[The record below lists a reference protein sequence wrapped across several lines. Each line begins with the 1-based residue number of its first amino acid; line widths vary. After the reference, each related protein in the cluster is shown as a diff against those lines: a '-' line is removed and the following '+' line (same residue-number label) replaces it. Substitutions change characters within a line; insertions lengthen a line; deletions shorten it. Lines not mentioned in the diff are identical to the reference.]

1 MPSPAAVAGISGL
14 HPSPSPAKTSRMHDL
29 RWPTYAL
36 RDVTLDHAEPDG
48 RGGLRVVDSDGRSY
62 LDAIN
67 GVGCAPLG
75 HGHPRWVAAMTAQM
89 QRLAAAANSF
99 TSPPQQ
105 ALARVLA
112 ERFPVTDARSFF
124 GSSGTEATE
133 AAIKLALRATGR
145 STIVAFERAF
155 HGRTLGALS
164 LTANTAY
171 RHPYVRCLGEATP
184 ERPFAAV
191 QVLRLPWG
199 DLEAVRSAFAA
210 HGRDIAAV
218 FIEPVQGEAG
228 VYAASREFLVGLHG
242 LCREHGALL
251 GADEIQSGSGR
262 TGAWSAW
269 SRIVGDDPA
278 LRPDLLWLAKALGG
292 GMPIGV
298 CLARADLAQ
307 AMGKGTHGT
316 TFGGNPL
323 ACASALAT
331 FDIIESEGLLAAAA
345 AQLPTLQAIAA
356 ERPSPR
362 VREIRGLGAMIG
374 IQVGEPGEQLG
385 NAVGD
390 RLMRDHGILV
400 TICSGHTVRLLL
412 PYRAAAPELREI
424 WTAVARAAEVAA

>member
-1 MPSPAAVAGISGL
+1 MQ
-14 HPSPSPAKTSRMHDL
+14 DL

-36 RDVTLDHAEPDG
+36 RDVTLDRAEPDE
-48 RGGLRVVDSDGRSY
+48 RGALRVLDSAGRVY

-75 HGHPRWVAAMTAQM
+75 HGHPRWVAALTAQM

-99 TSPPQQ
+99 TSAPQQ
-105 ALARVLA
+105 ALARRLA
-112 ERFPVTDARSFF
+112 EAFPVTDARSFF

-145 STIVAFERAF
+145 SIIIAFERAF

-171 RHPYVRCLGEATP
+171 RHPYVRCLGEVGP
-184 ERPFAAV
+184 ERPFAAA

-199 DLEAVRSAFAA
+199 DLAAVRAAFAA
-210 HGRDIAAV
+210 HAPDIAAV
-218 FIEPVQGEAG
+218 FVEPVQGEAG
-228 VYAASREFLVGLHG
+228 VYPATREFLVGLHE
-242 LCREHGALL
+242 LCHAHGALL

-262 TGAWSAW
+262 AGAWSAW
-269 SRIVGDDPA
+269 TRIVGDDPA

-323 ACASALAT
+323 ACAAALAT

-345 AQLPTLQAIAA
+345 AQLPTLQALADA
-356 ERPSPR
+356 EPSPR
-362 VREIRGLGAMIG
+362 VHELRGLGAMIG
-374 IQVGEPGEQLG
+374 IQIGRPDEQLAT
-385 NAVGD
+385 AVGD

-400 TICSGHTVRLLL
+400 TVCAGHTVRLLL
-412 PYRAAAPELREI
+412 PYRAGEPELREV
-424 WTAVARAAEVAA
+424 WRAVSRAAEAST

>member
-1 MPSPAAVAGISGL
+1 MQ
-14 HPSPSPAKTSRMHDL
+14 DL

-36 RDVTLDHAEPDG
+36 RDVTLDRAEPDE
-48 RGGLRVVDSDGRSY
+48 RGALRVLDSAGRVY

-75 HGHPRWVAAMTAQM
+75 HGHPRWVAALTAQM

-99 TSPPQQ
+99 TSAPQQ
-105 ALARVLA
+105 ALARRLA
-112 ERFPVTDARSFF
+112 EAFPVTDARSFF

-145 STIVAFERAF
+145 SIIIAFERAF
-155 HGRTLGALS
+155 HGRTLGALA

-171 RHPYVRCLGEATP
+171 RHPYVRCRGEVGP
-184 ERPFAAV
+184 ERPFAAA

-199 DLEAVRSAFAA
+199 DLAAVRAAFAA
-210 HGRDIAAV
+210 HAPDIAAV
-218 FIEPVQGEAG
+218 FVEPVQGEAG
-228 VYAASREFLVGLHG
+228 VYPATREFLVGLHE
-242 LCREHGALL
+242 LCHAHGALL

-262 TGAWSAW
+262 AGAWSAW
-269 SRIVGDDPA
+269 TRIVGDDPA

-323 ACASALAT
+323 ACAAALAT

-345 AQLPTLQAIAA
+345 AQLPTLQALADA
-356 ERPSPR
+356 EPSPR
-362 VREIRGLGAMIG
+362 VHELRGLGAMIG
-374 IQVGEPGEQLG
+374 IQIGRPDEQLAT
-385 NAVGD
+385 AVGD

-400 TICSGHTVRLLL
+400 TVCAGHTVRLLL
-412 PYRAAAPELREI
+412 PYRAGEPELREV
-424 WTAVARAAEVAA
+424 WRAVSRAAEAST

>member
-1 MPSPAAVAGISGL
+1 MQ
-14 HPSPSPAKTSRMHDL
+14 DL

-36 RDVTLDHAEPDG
+36 RDVTLDRAVPDD
-48 RGGLRVVDSDGRSY
+48 RGGLRVLDSDGRSY

-75 HGHPRWVAAMTAQM
+75 HGHPRWVAAVTAQM

-99 TSPPQQ
+99 TSAPQQ
-105 ALARVLA
+105 QLARALA
-112 ERFPVTDARSFF
+112 ERLPVSDARSFF

-145 STIVAFERAF
+145 SIIVAFDRAF
-155 HGRTLGALS
+155 HGRTLGALA

-171 RHPYVRCLGEATP
+171 RHPYVRCIGEAAP

-199 DLEAVRSAFAA
+199 DLEAARAAFEQ
-210 HGRDIAAV
+210 HGKDIAAA

-228 VYAASREFLVGLHG
+228 VYPATREFLVGLHG
-242 LCREHGALL
+242 LCREHGALV

-262 TGAWSAW
+262 AGAWSAW
-269 SRIVGDDPA
+269 ARIVGDDPA

-298 CLARADLAQ
+298 CLARAELAQ

-323 ACASALAT
+323 ACAAALAT
-331 FDIIESEGLLAAAA
+331 IEIVESEGLLAAAA
-345 AQLPTLQAIAA
+345 AQLSTLRAIAA
-356 ERPSPR
+356 EQPVAR
-362 VREIRGLGAMIG
+362 VRDVRGLGAMIG
-374 IQVGEPGEQLG
+374 IQVGEPAQQLG

-390 RLMRDHGILV
+390 RLMRDHGVLATV
-400 TICSGHTVRLLL
+400 CSGHTVRLLL
-412 PYRAAAPELREI
+412 PYRAAEPELREI
-424 WTAVARAAEVAA
+424 WTAVTRAAETPA

>member
-1 MPSPAAVAGISGL
+1 
-14 HPSPSPAKTSRMHDL
+14 MHDL

-36 RDVTLDHAEPDG
+36 RDVTLDRAEQHEHG
-48 RGGLRVVDSDGRSY
+48 ALRVLDSEGRSY
-62 LDAIN
+62 LDAVN

-75 HGHPRWVAAMTAQM
+75 HGHPRWVAALTAQM
-89 QRLAAAANSF
+89 QRLVAAANSF
-99 TSPPQQ
+99 TTAPQQ
-105 ALARVLA
+105 VLAQQLA

-145 STIVAFERAF
+145 NIIVAFERAF

-171 RHPYVRCLGEATP
+171 RHPYVRCLGESTP
-184 ERPFAAV
+184 EHPFATA

-199 DLEAVRSAFAA
+199 DLEAVRAAFASQ
-210 HGRDIAAV
+210 GPDIAAV
-218 FIEPVQGEAG
+218 FVEPVQGEAG
-228 VYAASREFLVGLHG
+228 VYPAAREFLVGLHD

-269 SRIVGDDPA
+269 TRIVGDDPA
-278 LRPDLLWLAKALGG
+278 HRPDLMWLAKALGG
-292 GMPIGV
+292 GLPIGV

-323 ACASALAT
+323 ACAAALAT
-331 FDIIESEGLLAAAA
+331 FAIIESEGLLAAAA
-345 AQLPTLQAIAA
+345 AQLPTLQALAA
-356 ERPSPR
+356 AQPSPR
-362 VREIRGLGAMIG
+362 VHEVRGLGAMIG
-374 IQVGEPGEQLG
+374 IQLRPAAGAVGSPGEQIG
-385 NAVGD
+385 AVVGD

-400 TICSGHTVRLLL
+400 TVCGGHTIRLLL
-412 PYRAAAPELREI
+412 PFRAGEAELREV
-424 WTAVARAAEVAA
+424 WQAVSRAAELST